1 MKDSLISILKILIKH
16 KFLFVYRKESKR
28 MWILVP
34 LFTTIAVLCFY
45 YTLEAIIPEEHI
57 LLIPLIIL
65 IADYTLKFFFH
76 NNNINIIP
84 YWIFPFKKESI
95 LRSILLLE
103 IINLWTLC
111 DIVIL
116 VHLLSTIL
124 AAKNGLDNISL
135 LFFLNYGLIFILNS
149 YYILFI
155 KMSFSPYISYLL
167 YTFLLLP
174 IILIYLLI
182 LVNGIFIFLI
192 MILIAAVCFIDKL
205 LIKDRIHEQFNK
217 INF

>member
-1 MKDSLISILKILIKH
+1 MKDSFISILKILTKH
-16 KFLFVYRKESKR
+16 KFLFIYRKESKR
-28 MWILVP
+28 MWILIP
-34 LFTTIAVLCFY
+34 LFTIIAVLCFC

-57 LLIPLIIL
+57 LLTPLIIL
-65 IADYTLKFFFH
+65 TVDYTLKFFFY
-76 NNNINIIP
+76 NNNIKIIP

-111 DIVIL
+111 DIIIL

-124 AAKNGLDNISL
+124 ATENGLDTISL
-135 LFFLNYGLIFILNS
+135 LFFLNYGLIFIFNS

-155 KMSFSPYISYLL
+155 KTSFSPYISYLL

-192 MILIAAVCFIDKL
+192 MALTTVAFFIDKL
-205 LIKDRIHEQFNK
+205 LIKNRIHEQFNK
-217 INF
+217 MNF